1 MTEEAD
7 AVAGQLADLNAYGK
21 ALNRADEEEHV
32 VSLTLEAMS
41 VLLEIPQ
48 ATFVHVRDGDPI
60 VADSTHPERAA
71 GDAAGDL
78 ARRAA
83 DAGELVTTTGR
94 EAGTVEAAVPA
105 VVGDEAVAVLAA
117 RDPATDE
124 FDEESLKPLEILAT
138 HVATALG
145 NIRAREELER
155 TQQTLSA
162 RAELLD
168 LYGQLFRHHLRNDL
182 NIVAGY
188 TAMLIEE
195 YGDDVDAKLTTIN
208 ETVERSIDLVDRVS
222 ALHAEV
228 EGIDDPEPRSLRE
241 AVTAAIEAV
250 TRRYGA
256 LEVVVTPEEFDYDVY
271 ASGGLDS
278 VFTNLLENAVIH
290 NEEPVTVTI
299 EAESP
304 DPSRVVVTVADDGRG
319 VPDAVRET
327 LFQLGQ
333 TGPDS
338 RGVGL
343 GLGFVRRLVET
354 SGGSVSYDESAA
366 GGAAFRIELE
376 RT

>member
-241 AVTAAIEAV
+241 AVTAAVEAV

-304 DPSRVVVTVADDGRG
+304 DSSRVVVTVADDGRG

>member
-83 DAGELVTTTGR
+83 DAGELVTTTGG

-117 RDPATDE
+117 RDPAADG

-188 TAMLIEE
+188 TAMLLEDG
-195 YGDDVDAKLTTIN
+195 GDDVDAKLTTIN

-228 EGIDDPEPRSLRE
+228 EGIDDPEPRSLQE

-256 LEVVVTPEEFDYDVY
+256 LEVVFTPEEFDYDVY

-278 VFTNLLENAVIH
+278 VFTNLLENAVLH
-290 NEEPVTVTI
+290 NEGPVTVTI

-319 VPDAVRET
+319 VPDTVRET

-376 RT
+376 RA

>member
-83 DAGELVTTTGR
+83 DAGELVTTTGE

-117 RDPATDE
+117 RDPAADG

-188 TAMLIEE
+188 TAMLLEDG
-195 YGDDVDAKLTTIN
+195 GDDVDGKLTTIN

-228 EGIDDPEPRSLRE
+228 EGIDDPEPRSLQE

-278 VFTNLLENAVIH
+278 VFTNLLENAVLH
-290 NEEPVTVTI
+290 NERPVTVTI

-319 VPDAVRET
+319 VPDTVRET

-376 RT
+376 RA